1 MKKTII
7 LVIILL
13 LITGCGKD
21 ITRKENIKEKEEVID
36 TYKDL
41 NNTPIGIY
49 ELDSNNTLTKLSTI
63 NKTLNIEEDIGIF
76 QIYPSN
82 ENIINLNTSFGQS
95 FYNEWSKYKN
105 IKLGFNIKYTL
116 KNNETTSYNILN
128 PDQTFDH
135 LEYLMNYLYDDYAN
149 KDKSFYSHI
158 ESKDYNSNSLF
169 TSIKIQSAY
178 KCKDIKEIVLTV
190 FTYDTDDD
198 FINNEYRGNSYNK
211 LIIKAN

>member
-13 LITGCGKD
+13 LLTGCGKD

>member
-13 LITGCGKD
+13 LLTGCGKD

-49 ELDSNNTLTKLSTI
+49 ELDNNNTLTKLTTI